1 VSRATRTRLTLFL
14 AAMAWLGITPAAHA
28 YIDPGSTSMIF
39 SAIVAGFAAAGT
51 VIGVYWHK
59 FRRLFR
65 RGEPDVDTFD
75 WDDAAPDQDAATPL
89 DERA

>member
-1 VSRATRTRLTLFL
+1 MSRATRTRLTLFL

-39 SAIVAGFAAAGT
+39 SAIVAGLAAAGT
-51 VIGVYWHK
+51 VIGVYWQK
-59 FRRLFR
+59 FKRLFR
-65 RGEPDVDTFD
+65 RGGPDLDTYD
-75 WDDAAPDQDAATPL
+75 WDDTTPDTDTATSL